1 MEIKRK
7 TTILIIACLF
17 MSLPVASA
25 KWRPIK
31 PGDHVFDAKRFA
43 DSVRETAEMIENVKN
58 SLEKLKNQ
66 GIFNTGTNL
75 GRVIDR
81 YNEAAS
87 SANDLLNGTSIIN
100 VRKNYDE
107 YETYKAQ
114 DVTDAME
121 DYGEYET
128 EILNEAQQR
137 KQEILLIQVDLTER
151 NIERGEALNEM
162 LAASDAGN
170 LTERQKSNAAAIIKA
185 ANDIDMV
192 RAQAAN
198 VADNLQSREEQYALN
213 RMEQEKSKAGAFYS
227 YDPYNPKEFDEVV
240 HQPDSE
246 NFGFKKF

>member
-1 MEIKRK
+1 MKIRRK

-17 MSLPVASA
+17 LSLPAASA

-75 GRVIDR
+75 SRVMDR
-81 YNEAAS
+81 YNEAAD
-87 SANDLLNGTSIIN
+87 SANDLINGVSIIN
-100 VRKNYDE
+100 ISKNYDD
-107 YETYKAQ
+107 YETYKSQ
-114 DVTDAME
+114 NITEAME
-121 DYGEYET
+121 DYGEYEI

-137 KQEILLIQVDLTER
+137 KQELMFTEAELAVNSVKR
-151 NIERGEALNEM
+151 NEAVQDMIAESNE
-162 LAASDAGN
+162 GN
-170 LTERQKSNAAAIIKA
+170 LTERQKNNAAAILET

-192 RAQAAN
+192 RAQATE
-198 VADNLQSREEQYALN
+198 VADNLQSMEEAYALS
-213 RMEQEKSKAGAFYS
+213 RMEQEKAKAGAFYS
-227 YDPYNPKEFDEVV
+227 YDPYNPTEFDEVV
-240 HQPDSE
+240 HPSTSE

>member
-1 MEIKRK
+1 MEIKKK

-25 KWRPIK
+25 RWRPIK
-31 PGDHVFDAKRFA
+31 PGDHVFDAQRFA
-43 DSVRETAEMIENVKN
+43 DSVRETAEMIENLKN

-66 GIFNTGTNL
+66 GIFNTGTNF

-81 YNEAAS
+81 YNEAAA

-100 VRKNYDE
+100 ASKNYDD
-107 YETYKAQ
+107 YETYKSQ
-114 DVTDAME
+114 NITDAME
-121 DYGEYET
+121 DYGEYES

-137 KQEILLIQVDLTER
+137 KQELIFTHAGLAGSNVER
-151 NIERGEALNEM
+151 SEAVREM
-162 LAASDAGN
+162 LATSDEGN
-170 LTERQKSNAAAIIKA
+170 LTERQKSNAVAIIKA

-227 YDPYNPKEFDEVV
+227 YDPYNPTEFDEVV
-240 HQPDSE
+240 HQSDSK